1 MYFRTS
7 LECWQF
13 LWCVICPLL
22 ITTGDKTCC
31 CDCKIPEREF
41 VQFIWGVV
49 KVLRVI
55 PGRKVFLMSTYSLQ
69 EVKKCSSV
77 SGCSS
82 VYLISQSAFSWQPG
96 LSMTTLLYSQVTIPE
111 PVPVLWHSVKIRPND
126 AGRIILVCPLDF
138 SYWWLSALY
147 IWLMIFFYQ
156 TGVQTHTPTYPPHT
170 HTSMQPL
177 AMSHESLRT
186 KGH

>member
-41 VQFIWGVV
+41 VQFVHIWGVV

-138 SYWWLSALY
+138 FLLVIICVIYLAHDFLLPDWG
-147 IWLMIFFYQ
+147 
-156 TGVQTHTPTYPPHT
+156 TNTHTHVSPPHT
-170 HTSMQPL
+170 HL
-177 AMSHESLRT
+177 HAAISHESWVT
-186 KGH
+186 PY